1 MRPCASGCTCEGL
14 RAYLHLCVCIV
25 VPESGRQLGLLKR
38 ECVRGEAMQGQGIT
52 KGGENGE
59 CSCEPLGPKP
69 PAERMM
75 MEKKERKEIG
85 LC

>member
-14 RAYLHLCVCIV
+14 RACLHLYVCIV
-25 VPESGRQLGLLKR
+25 STKRGRQLGLLSR
-38 ECVRGEAMQGQGIT
+38 ECMRGEAMRGQGIT

-59 CSCEPLGPKP
+59 CSCEPLGPKT

-75 MEKKERKEIG
+75 MGKRG
-85 LC
+85 SR